1 MNLSYII
8 EETLLMAGFTFIVG
22 IAFAYALKLTT
33 FFFSRLIAR
42 NDDPQKRPAAT
53 DACMIRTMQELAEY
67 HFGNSGESSK
77 EDGNMNGLYEFHHG
91 KI

>member
-1 MNLSYII
+1 MNVAHTYRYIR
-8 EETLLMAGFTFIVG
+8 
-22 IAFAYALKLTT
+22 
-33 FFFSRLIAR
+33 SIAR

-77 EDGNMNGLYEFHHG
+77 RRREHERFIRIPPWKNL
-91 KI
+91 I

>member
-33 FFFSRLIAR
+33 FFFS
-42 NDDPQKRPAAT
+42 PASTGTTFPSCCGKA
-53 DACMIRTMQELAEY
+53 AY
-67 HFGNSGESSK
+67 GNAPTA
-77 EDGNMNGLYEFHHG
+77 
-91 KI
+91 